1 MHINI
6 LRHKV
11 LQYFLN
17 GLITIQYYCNFK
29 QLQYAECIYKLY
41 WDILFLLALPFL
53 ANVVAGWWQMRR
65 PLVFVAVPE
74 NVIAVWCF

>member
-29 QLQYAECIYKLY
+29 QLQYAEYI
-41 WDILFLLALPFL
+41 
-53 ANVVAGWWQMRR
+53 
-65 PLVFVAVPE
+65 
-74 NVIAVWCF
+74 

>member
-1 MHINI
+1 M
-6 LRHKV
+6 LS
-11 LQYFLN
+11 
-17 GLITIQYYCNFK
+17 
-29 QLQYAECIYKLY
+29 IYKLY